1 LAGWYFRY
9 HSIHIQITYT
19 YRLGKIKEK
28 MFKLSIYNLLF
39 FILNYFILDSVCTY
53 TDLGPGTMGDCIVYT
68 QYPATNVDECL
79 SLCEDANEESSG
91 ACQAVSYF
99 SSLHI
104 CSLEECTRHRP
115 DPHDITT
122 HFYVRE
128 CPDAGKTNAI
138 DVFIFFDST
147 YGNSRLIIN
156 SIVSIFVFYIL
167 HIKLL
172 LSVYVYTYYILH
184 IELLLSVYVYAYSV
198 YVKHFYCVSMCI
210 LTRYM

>member
-1 LAGWYFRY
+1 MYMLSGYELNDTENISLPSQNMKLVGEWAKRTS
-9 HSIHIQITYT
+9 HKLHILPS
-19 YRLGKIKEK
+19 RLI
-28 MFKLSIYNLLF
+28 F
-39 FILNYFILDSVCTY
+39 FSR
-53 TDLGPGTMGDCIVYT
+53 TMGDCIVYT

-184 IELLLSVYVYAYSV
+184 YR
-198 YVKHFYCVSMCI
+198 VSIHMD
-210 LTRYM
+210 TQ